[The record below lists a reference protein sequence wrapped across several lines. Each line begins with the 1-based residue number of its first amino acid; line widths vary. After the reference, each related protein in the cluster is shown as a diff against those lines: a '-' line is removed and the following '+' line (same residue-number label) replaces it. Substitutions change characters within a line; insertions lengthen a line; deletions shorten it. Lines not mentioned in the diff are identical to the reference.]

1 MILALLPTLNQE
13 SCTLNCPPARSSHF
27 LRWGETP
34 KPSKKPSA
42 SFILADSLP
51 FLVMKSSSLF
61 DPLHIDLSVLAQRAH
76 NLRWAEVPGDVIPL
90 TAADPD
96 FPAAPVIAE
105 AIGRFC
111 KDNYFSYG
119 APQGQLAFREAMA
132 ECMGT
137 RRGVVIGPDGIL
149 PVDSAAFGIY
159 ITCKTLLRPGD
170 EAIVFDP
177 VDFLFAYSVEAVG
190 GIPVR
195 YSIPAGKED
204 VDFSELEGLLSSRT
218 RMICLCNPLNPTG
231 KVFTRK
237 ELSTLAAFAEKHNLY
252 ILSDEIWSDIVFKPN
267 VFTSI
272 ASLGKSVADRTVTIT
287 GFSKS
292 YGLAGLRLGVVMATD
307 PELFKRLYLSSLH
320 TTTIH
325 GVNILSQ
332 VAGTA
337 ALREAQDWL
346 AGFIEHLHRMRDLSV
361 QRINSIRG
369 LSCLAPQGCY
379 VVLADVRSTGLSAAD
394 LQTRLLKEAKVAV
407 VPGLERW
414 FGPGAAG
421 TIRISFATTELLLK
435 EAFDRIEKNL
445 SSICA

>member
-1 MILALLPTLNQE
+1 MGGIFRLF
-13 SCTLNCPPARSSHF
+13 RGRISS
-27 LRWGETP
+27 T
-34 KPSKKPSA
+34 
-42 SFILADSLP
+42 
-51 FLVMKSSSLF
+51 LF
-61 DPLHIDLSVLAQRAH
+61 DPLHIDLSVLSQRAH

-96 FPAAPVIAE
+96 FPASPVIGE
-105 AIGRFC
+105 AIARFSR
-111 KDNYFSYG
+111 DNYFSYG
-119 APQGQLAFREAMA
+119 APQGQLAFREAMSDFMA
-132 ECMGT
+132 T
-137 RRGVVIGPDGIL
+137 RRNVVIGPDGIL

-190 GIPVR
+190 GVAVR
-195 YSIPAGKED
+195 FSIPAGTVK
-204 VDFSELEGLLSSRT
+204 VDFSEMESLVSTRT
-218 RMICLCNPLNPTG
+218 RLICLCNPLNPTG
-231 KVFTRK
+231 KVFSAD
-237 ELSTLAAFAEKHNLY
+237 ELRSLAAFAEKHNLY

-272 ASLGKSVADRTVTIT
+272 ASLSKSISDRTITIT

-307 PELFKRLYLSSLH
+307 PELFKRLYSASLH
-320 TTTIH
+320 STTIH

-346 AGFIEHLHRMRDLSV
+346 AGFIDHLQRMRDLSV
-361 QRINSIRG
+361 ARIQAIPG
-369 LSCLAPQGCY
+369 LSCLSPQGCY
-379 VVLADVRSTGLSAAD
+379 VILADIRGTGLSSSD
-394 LQTRLLKEAKVAV
+394 MQTRLLKEAKVAV

-421 TIRISFATTELLLK
+421 TIRISFATTESILN
-435 EAFDRIEKNL
+435 EAFDRIQLNL
-445 SSICA
+445 SSLCG